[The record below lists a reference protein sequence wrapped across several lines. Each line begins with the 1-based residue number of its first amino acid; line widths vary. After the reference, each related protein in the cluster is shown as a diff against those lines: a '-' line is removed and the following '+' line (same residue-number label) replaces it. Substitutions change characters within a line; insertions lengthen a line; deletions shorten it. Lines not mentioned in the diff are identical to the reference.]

1 MFYVKKDTMNYKLY
15 SLLLIGI
22 AFQACTSQ
30 QINRTLD
37 TVLGQSDLSTSEVA
51 SGLKEAL
58 EVGTNIST
66 DEASKE
72 DGYYEN
78 DKIRIPLPPE
88 IRNVESR
95 LRQIGLGGQVDE
107 FVKTLNRGAETAAR
121 EARPIF
127 VEAIRGLSIP
137 DAWGILNGEHDA
149 ATSYLRDNTSDK
161 LRELFRPHV
170 TKALEQVDATRYY
183 TELVTNYNRLP
194 GVTRIEADL
203 ETYTTDRAL
212 DGLFLLV
219 AEEEANI
226 REDPAART
234 TALLRR
240 VFSQAPQ

>member
-1 MFYVKKDTMNYKLY
+1 MNYKHY
-15 SLLLIGI
+15 SLLILAI

-107 FVKTLNRGAETAAR
+107 FVKTLNRGAENAAR

-127 VEAIRGLSIP
+127 VEAIRGMSIQ

-161 LRELFRPHV
+161 LRELFQPHV
-170 TKALEQVDATRYY
+170 AKALEQVDATRYY
-183 TELVTNYNRLP
+183 TDIVTNYNRLP